1 MTTRKFMFR
10 LLVVSIAL
18 MFLAMAV
25 WAQDTTATTT
35 KSGAASKTTTV
46 AKGTV
51 VLVSGNEVV
60 VKMEDGTIRHVTVP
74 PGATATVDGK
84 TIGLADLKPG
94 MVLEKT
100 ITTTSVPKVI
110 TTTRTIKGQVWYVN
124 PPSTVILKMDDGSG
138 NKKYKVP
145 KGQMFNING
154 VETDVFH
161 LKKGMDVTA
170 TVIKE
175 VPETV
180 VAQQAKVT
188 GQAPPP
194 PPPPPPAAQ
203 PMIVEVEEVAVVEEA
218 AAPAPAALPKTGSL
232 FPLIGLIGGL
242 MMAGS
247 AGMRLV
253 RK

>member
-1 MTTRKFMFR
+1 MVCESAEHRDSENGR
-10 LLVVSIAL
+10 RQRQQEIQSAERP
-18 MFLAMAV
+18 
-25 WAQDTTATTT
+25 D
-35 KSGAASKTTTV
+35 
-46 AKGTV
+46 
-51 VLVSGNEVV
+51 
-60 VKMEDGTIRHVTVP
+60 
-74 PGATATVDGK
+74 VD
-84 TIGLADLKPG
+84 
-94 MVLEKT
+94 
-100 ITTTSVPKVI
+100 
-110 TTTRTIKGQVWYVN
+110 
-124 PPSTVILKMDDGSG
+124 
-138 NKKYKVP
+138 
-145 KGQMFNING
+145 ING